1 MMHFVNRIFFSLI
14 LLFFSLVSFSQAS
27 VEGKISDEGQDLPSV
42 TVLLLNTDSS
52 VVQGVI
58 TDSIGKFVF
67 KNVLAG
73 QYMISASMVGYSKFL
88 SSSFNVQG
96 ESVVVPDIVLVEAT
110 IELNEVV
117 VKENKQRFDQK
128 IDRLVIN
135 LEGSI
140 TASGNTILEVLQKSP
155 GVIVNRQ
162 DNSIKL
168 NGKAGVRIM
177 INNKIIQLPID
188 AVIPMLEGMNASNVE
203 KIELITAPPS
213 EYDAEGNG
221 GIIHIVTKSREDFG
235 TNGSFGL
242 VIGARWAETLGAN
255 FNLQHRNKK
264 AAYFLDY
271 SVLRNHNQHI
281 ANIYRRYVDN
291 DFVQTV
297 SDYSRR
303 ENLTIQQNLSAGVE
317 WQLAKNTSIN
327 VLFTGYSR
335 NWDLTAHAQDRN
347 QVSIDSTAITDTDIH
362 ESNIWKSASASLGL
376 QTKIDAKSDIS
387 FSVDYIYYRNDNP
400 SSYDNTVSFQGTNTY
415 ERSKTELSKTTPI
428 HILVAKADYEH
439 RISPSVTWQAG
450 IKSVTSTLDNNVL
463 VERLVDGVWTTDH
476 LFTSYSTLNER
487 IYAGYVST
495 HWHVGNQVQIDGG
508 LRYEYTHTSISSP
521 GEKNLIERKYGY
533 FFPSLSAKKNLAPE
547 KDLEFSYTRRITR
560 PTYNDI
566 APYIFLWGPSTF
578 SAGNTSLYPA
588 LSDALSVGYHVKQWT
603 VSLQYSHI
611 RNEITMMQ
619 PEVDGE
625 NTLIYR
631 SQNLKH
637 LNTWGLGVTN
647 SVSVTRWW
655 EIQSSFTAQ
664 YQSGKTSYL
673 PNNVFLHLFN
683 LNINVVN
690 QLKLPKDFAA
700 EISVLYQSKLLSGIS
715 RFLPFGSL
723 NVGVQKNFGKQGI
736 IRLSMDDILSTNN
749 WRIETKS
756 KENNL
761 DSYFGYDW
769 HNRYI
774 RLTYTRSL
782 GNTKLRSVNVG
793 SGSEEERR
801 RVGN

>member
-1 MMHFVNRIFFSLI
+1 M
-14 LLFFSLVSFSQAS
+14 SFSQTS
-27 VEGKISDEGQDLPSV
+27 VEGKISDEAQNLPSV
-42 TVLLLNTDSS
+42 TVLLLNADSS
-52 VVQGVI
+52 IVQGVV

-67 KNVLAG
+67 KNVLTG

-88 SSSFNVQG
+88 SSGFNVQG
-96 ESVVVPDIVLVEAT
+96 ESVIVPDIVLVEAT

-117 VKENKQRFDQK
+117 VKEEKQRFDQK

-168 NGKAGVRIM
+168 NGKSGVRIM

-221 GIIHIVTKSREDFG
+221 GIIHIVTKSRDDFG
-235 TNGSFGL
+235 THGSFGL

-281 ANIYRRYVDN
+281 AKMYRRYVDN

-297 SDYSRR
+297 SNYSPR
-303 ENLTIQQNLSAGVE
+303 ENLTIQQNLSAGLE
-317 WQLAKNTSIN
+317 WQLAKNTSMN
-327 VLFTGYSR
+327 VLLTGYNR

-376 QTKIDAKSDIS
+376 QTKIDTRSDIS
-387 FSVDYIYYRNDNP
+387 FSVDYLYYRNDNP
-400 SSYDNTVSFQGTNTY
+400 SSYDNTASFQGSNTY
-415 ERSKTELSKTTPI
+415 EHSKTELSKTTPI

-439 RISPSVTWQAG
+439 RISSLVTWQAG
-450 IKSVTSTLDNNVL
+450 IKSVTSTLDNNVM
-463 VERLVDGVWTTDH
+463 VERLADGVWTTDH

-495 HWHVGNQVQIDGG
+495 HWHVGSQVQIDGG

-533 FFPSLSAKKNLAPE
+533 FFPSLSVKKNLAPE
-547 KDLEFSYTRRITR
+547 KAMEFSYTRRITR

-566 APYIFLWGPSTF
+566 APYVFLWGPNTF

-588 LSDALSVGYHVKQWT
+588 LSDALSVGYHVKQWN

-637 LNTWGLGVTN
+637 LNTWGLSLTN
-647 SVSVTRWW
+647 SISITSWW

-664 YQSGKTSYL
+664 HQSGKTSYL
-673 PNNVFLHLFN
+673 PNNVMLHLFSV
-683 LNINVVN
+683 NINVVN
-690 QLKLPKDFAA
+690 QLKLPKNFAA
-700 EISVLYQSKLLSGIS
+700 EISVLYQSKSLSGIS
-715 RFLPFGSL
+715 QFLPLGSL
-723 NVGVQKNFGKQGI
+723 NAGVQKNFGNKV
-736 IRLSMDDILSTNN
+736 L
-749 WRIETKS
+749 
-756 KENNL
+756 
-761 DSYFGYDW
+761 
-769 HNRYI
+769 
-774 RLTYTRSL
+774 
-782 GNTKLRSVNVG
+782 
-793 SGSEEERR
+793 
-801 RVGN
+801 

>member
-1 MMHFVNRIFFSLI
+1 M
-14 LLFFSLVSFSQAS
+14 SFSQTKVA
-27 VEGKISDEGQDLPSV
+27 GKISDEAQTLPSV

-52 VVQGVI
+52 IVQGVV

-73 QYMISASMVGYSKFL
+73 QYMISASMLGYSKFL

-96 ESVVVPDIVLVEAT
+96 ESVVVPDIVLMEAT
-110 IELNEVV
+110 LELNEVV
-117 VKENKQRFDQK
+117 VKEDKQRFDQK

-135 LEGSI
+135 LEASI

-168 NGKAGVRIM
+168 NGKSGVRIM

-221 GIIHIVTKSREDFG
+221 GIIHIVTKSTDDFG

-242 VIGARWAETLGAN
+242 VIGARWAETLGSN
-255 FNLQHRNKK
+255 FNVQHRNKK

-281 ANIYRRYVDN
+281 ANIHRRYVDN
-291 DFVQTV
+291 DFVRTV

-303 ENLTIQQNLSAGVE
+303 ENLTIQQNLGAGLE
-317 WQLAKNTSIN
+317 WQLAKNTSMN
-327 VLFTGYSR
+327 VLLTGYSR
-335 NWDLTAHAQDRN
+335 NWDLTAHSQDRN

-376 QTKIDAKSDIS
+376 QTKIDARSDIS
-387 FSVDYIYYRNDNP
+387 FSVDYLYYRNDNP

-428 HILVAKADYEH
+428 HIIVAKADYEH

-463 VERLVDGVWTTDH
+463 VERLVDDVWTTDQ

-547 KDLEFSYTRRITR
+547 KDLEVSYTRRITR

-603 VSLQYSHI
+603 LSLQYSHI

-647 SVSVTRWW
+647 STSITPWW

-673 PNNVFLHLFN
+673 PNNVILHLFN

-690 QLKLPKDFAA
+690 QFKLPKDFAA

-715 RFLPFGSL
+715 WFLPFGSL

-756 KENNL
+756 RENNL

-774 RLTYTRSL
+774 RLTYTRNL

>member
-1 MMHFVNRIFFSLI
+1 M
-14 LLFFSLVSFSQAS
+14 SFSQTS
-27 VEGKISDEGQDLPSV
+27 VEGKISDEAQNLPSV
-42 TVLLLNTDSS
+42 TVLLLSADSS
-52 VVQGVI
+52 VLQGVV

-88 SSSFNVQG
+88 SSGFNVQA
-96 ESVVVPDIVLVEAT
+96 ERVIVPDIVLVEAT
-110 IELNEVV
+110 MELNEVV
-117 VKENKQRFDQK
+117 VKGEKQRFDQK

-162 DNSIKL
+162 DNSIRL
-168 NGKAGVRIM
+168 NGKSGVRIM

-188 AVIPMLEGMNASNVE
+188 AVMPMLEGMNASNVE

-221 GIIHIVTKSREDFG
+221 GIIHIVTKSRDDFG
-235 TNGSFGL
+235 THGSFGL
-242 VIGARWAETLGAN
+242 VVGARWAETLGAN

-281 ANIYRRYVDN
+281 AKTYRRYVDD

-297 SDYSRR
+297 SNYSPR
-303 ENLTIQQNLSAGVE
+303 ENLTIQQNLSAGLE
-317 WQLAKNTSIN
+317 WQLAKKTSMN
-327 VLFTGYSR
+327 VLLTGYNR

-347 QVSIDSTAITDTDIH
+347 QSSIDSTAITDTDIH
-362 ESNIWKSASASLGL
+362 ESNIWKSASASIGL
-376 QTKIDAKSDIS
+376 QTKIDTRRDIS
-387 FSVDYIYYRNDNP
+387 FSVDYLYYRNDNP
-400 SSYDNTVSFQGTNTY
+400 SSYDNTASFQGSNTY
-415 ERSKTELSKTTPI
+415 EYSKTELSKTTPI

-439 RISPSVTWQAG
+439 RISSLVTWQAG
-450 IKSVTSTLDNNVL
+450 IKSVTSTLDNNVM
-463 VERLVDGVWTTDH
+463 VERLADGVWTTDH

-495 HWHVGNQVQIDGG
+495 HWHVGSQVQIDGG

-533 FFPSLSAKKNLAPE
+533 FFPSLSVKKNLAPE
-547 KDLEFSYTRRITR
+547 KAMEFSYTRRITR

-566 APYIFLWGPSTF
+566 APYVFLWGPSTF

-588 LSDALSVGYHVKQWT
+588 LSDALSVGYHIKQWN

-637 LNTWGLGVTN
+637 LDTWGLSLTN
-647 SVSVTRWW
+647 AISITSWW

-664 YQSGKTSYL
+664 HQSGKTSYL
-673 PNNVFLHLFN
+673 PNNVMLHLFSV
-683 LNINVVN
+683 NINVVN
-690 QLKLPKDFAA
+690 QLRLPKNFAA
-700 EISVLYQSKLLSGIS
+700 EISVLYQSKSFSGMS
-715 RFLPFGSL
+715 QFLPQGSL
-723 NVGVQKNFGKQGI
+723 NAGVQKNFGKQGI

-756 KENNL
+756 RENNL
-761 DSYFGYDW
+761 DTYFGYSW
-769 HNRYI
+769 HNRFI
-774 RLTYTRSL
+774 RLTYTRNL
-782 GNTKLRSVNVG
+782 GNAKLRSVNVG